1 MSTFQ
6 ITREMASVVKDSSSD
21 VSVKLS
27 DQLGGLVLKEEQ
39 KLAVDVLLLGKDVTA
54 VLPTGFGKSIIYQS
68 FVITKNIANTT
79 SIVVVVQLHSIIKD
93 QLQSNDF
100 NIKAVAIE
108 KIPKLLKDI
117 GDNKRIRGTSF
128 VGRIHRRMLKY
139 DINNSFPVVLRHVLN
154 YTSGV

>member
-27 DQLGGLVLKEEQ
+27 NQLGGLVLKEER

-54 VLPTGFGKSIIYQS
+54 VLPSGFGKSIIYQS
-68 FVITKNIANTT
+68 FLITKNIANTT
-79 SIVVVVQLHSIIKD
+79 SIVVVVQLRSIIKD

-117 GDNKRIRGTSF
+117 GANKRIRRTSF